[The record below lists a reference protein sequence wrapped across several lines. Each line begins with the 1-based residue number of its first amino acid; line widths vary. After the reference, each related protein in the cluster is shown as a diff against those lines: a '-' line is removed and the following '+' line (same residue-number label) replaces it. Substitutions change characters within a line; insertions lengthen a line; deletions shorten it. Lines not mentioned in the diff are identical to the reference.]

1 MRKIKKHFGLS
12 LSRYKTFKAM
22 MSVCFIVFLICTTL
36 GVFFFQKISKEL
48 KNNFQ
53 ELNEYIVSIVQT
65 QFQNSLNYST
75 TIILDPMN
83 QKIIAN
89 NYTSDDTYNL
99 SIRLNSF
106 TTTNAIIDSLFIY
119 YPEIDLV
126 ICNSGVYDLK
136 EYYLIEYGYESRAEF
151 ENWKSYLLNKT
162 PGFSYDSNFDHIISY
177 TRLSSSS
184 DLNNESNFKQIV
196 VFNFDMSGLT
206 FEDDKAFIDELGFY
220 VDDKFILIKEN
231 ETSNIKTL
239 FNNSDDLEFE
249 NNTLTVGDN
258 LIYKYPFNFSNL
270 YLITSMNTTSYQ
282 SSRFYLILASIF
294 TLLFSFIVSILYSL
308 RESEKLFKP
317 FRELAY
323 KLSPTKYTKDSLII
337 INEKI
342 DSLLE
347 EDTFKD
353 DKLKF
358 QFESLQKI
366 FLLKL
371 ISENISEE
379 YCSKLI
385 KDYDIVFSY
394 SSFYIFVSNDKDV
407 NSLIVNSKDELFY
420 DISCTL
426 FLTEYENKLI
436 GFINLEEDYNV
447 QDKILSEIE
456 DLLHVNGFDCDQ
468 IDFKLSDLCLSL
480 PDIYFGYQQCIYLSN
495 EKKGLEYYNDKTKY
509 IIQDLKTSFENS
521 DIKLYDSCID
531 KVFSNQTFIPSI
543 LLVSLVKEIKQYAPD
558 FDLDISSDTR
568 ISKDVFANLVKG
580 KRDVSESQRSLVDK
594 VNHIIDNSFKNDS
607 LGLYLISDQ
616 LNVSNTYLS
625 TIYKE
630 SCGIG
635 IVQKINQKRIAYAKH
650 LLLTTDKSVKEVAL
664 SSGFSSD
671 ISFIR
676 VFKKI
681 EDLTPGKLRKNN
693 K

>member
-1 MRKIKKHFGLS
+1 
-12 LSRYKTFKAM
+12 
-22 MSVCFIVFLICTTL
+22 MSVCFIVFLICATL

-53 ELNEYIVSIVQT
+53 ELNEYIVSVVQT

-83 QKIIAN
+83 QKIISN
-89 NYTSDDTYNL
+89 NYNRDDTYNL

-136 EYYLIEYGYESRAEF
+136 EYFLIEYGYDNRNDF
-151 ENWKSYLLNKT
+151 ENWKTYLLNKK
-162 PGFSYDSNFDHIISY
+162 PGFSYDSKFDHIISY

-220 VDDKFILIKEN
+220 VDDKLILIKQNEN
-231 ETSNIKTL
+231 SMINSL
-239 FNNSDDLEFE
+239 FEKGYELEFK
-249 NNTLTVGDN
+249 NNTLAVDDN
-258 LIYKYPFNFSNL
+258 FIYKYPFNFSNL

-282 SSRFYLILASIF
+282 SSRFYLILASLF

-317 FRELAY
+317 FRDLAY
-323 KLSPTKYTKDSLII
+323 KLSPNKYSKDSLLI

-342 DSLLE
+342 ESLLK

-353 DKLKF
+353 DKLKV
-358 QFESLQKI
+358 QFESLQKM

-371 ISENISEE
+371 ISENISEK

-385 KDYDIVFSY
+385 KDYDIVFLY
-394 SSFYIFVSNDKDV
+394 SSFYIFVSKDKDV
-407 NSLIVNSKDELFY
+407 NSLLLNSQDELFY
-420 DISCTL
+420 DLSCTL

-436 GFINLEEDYNV
+436 GFINIEEENNV
-447 QDKILSEIE
+447 QEKILMEIE
-456 DLLHVNGFDCDQ
+456 DLLNVNGYDCGQ
-468 IDFKLSDLCLSL
+468 IDFKLSDFCLSF
-480 PDIYFGYQQCIYLSN
+480 PDLYFGYQQCTYLSN
-495 EKKGLEYYNDKTKY
+495 EKNGLAAYIDKTKY
-509 IIQDLKTSFENS
+509 IIQDLKTSFENN

-531 KVFSNQTFIPSI
+531 RVFSNQTFIPSF
-543 LLVSLVKEIKQYAPD
+543 LLVSLVKEIKQYSPD
-558 FDLDISSDTR
+558 FDLDISNEKR

-594 VNHIIDNSFKNDS
+594 VNYIIDNSFKNDS

-625 TIYKE
+625 TVYKE

-681 EDLTPGKLRKNN
+681 EDLTPGKLRKKN

>member
-12 LSRYKTFKAM
+12 LSRYNTFKAM
-22 MSVCFIVFLICTTL
+22 ISLSFIVFLICTTL

-89 NYTSDDTYNL
+89 NYSRDDPYNL

-106 TTTNAIIDSLFIY
+106 TKTNAIIDSLFIY

-126 ICNSGVYDLK
+126 VCNSGVYDLK
-136 EYYLIEYGYESRAEF
+136 EYYLIEYGYESKTDF
-151 ENWKSYLLNKT
+151 DSWKSNILSKQ
-162 PGFSYDSNFDHIISY
+162 PGFSYDSKFDHIISY
-177 TRLSSSS
+177 TRLSFSS

-206 FEDDKAFIDELGFY
+206 IEDDKAFIDELGFF
-220 VDDKFILIKEN
+220 VDDKLIIIKEN
-231 ETSNIKTL
+231 DKSIIRSL
-239 FNNSDDLEFE
+239 IANSIDLEFE
-249 NNTLTVGDN
+249 NNTLAVDDN
-258 LIYKYPFNFSNL
+258 FIYKYPFNFSNL

-317 FRELAY
+317 FRDLAY
-323 KLSPTKYTKDSLII
+323 KLSPNKYSKDSLII

-353 DKLKF
+353 DKLKV
-358 QFESLQKI
+358 QFESLQKM

-371 ISENISEE
+371 ISEKVSDK

-385 KDYDIVFSY
+385 KDYDIVFPY
-394 SSFYIFVSNDKDV
+394 SSFYIFVSKENDV
-407 NSLIVNSKDELFY
+407 NSLITKSKDELFY
-420 DISCTL
+420 DISCNL
-426 FLTEYENKLI
+426 FLIESENELI
-436 GFINLEEDYNV
+436 GFINLEEEINV

-456 DLLHVNGFDCDQ
+456 DLLHVNGFDCDL
-468 IDFKLSDLCLSL
+468 IDFKLSDICLSFS
-480 PDIYFGYQQCIYLSN
+480 DIYFAYQQCDYLSKN
-495 EKKGLEYYNDKTKY
+495 KKGLFSYTDKTKY
-509 IIQDLKTSFENS
+509 IIQDLKTSFENN

-531 KVFSNQTFIPSI
+531 KVFSNQIFIPSF

-558 FDLDISSDTR
+558 FDLDISSDKR
-568 ISKDVFANLVKG
+568 VSKEVFANLVKG
-580 KRDVSESQRSLVDK
+580 KREVSESQRSLVEK
-594 VNHIIDNSFKNDS
+594 VDQIINNSFKNDS

-625 TIYKE
+625 TVYKE

-635 IVQKINQKRIAYAKH
+635 IVQKINQKRIAYAKN

-681 EDLTPGKLRKNN
+681 EDLTPGKLRKKN